1 MCEGERVEDIQISGE
16 DFGDVLVV
24 GPIAD
29 GGVTLDIEQAGGSFY
44 VPTPMTLGRE
54 EVAELIRHLQD
65 HLDGD
70 HDGASTCGQCGGR
83 MAASGRHFC
92 GPKLIG
98 CQDQT
103 LREVDTCEDCG
114 AQTFAAVPADSAVYP
129 EGSD

>member
-1 MCEGERVEDIQISGE
+1 MTSEGARPSIELTGE
-16 DFGDVLVV
+16 GFGDLLRVSET
-24 GPIAD
+24 AD
-29 GGVTLDIEQAGGSFY
+29 GCVTLFIEQAGGSFY
-44 VPTPMTLGRE
+44 VPTPMALGRE
-54 EVAELIRHLQD
+54 AVTELIRHLQD

-70 HDGASTCGQCGGR
+70 HDGAETCGQCGGR